1 MAFFRAKR
9 KLGLPS
15 ECPAVR
21 RVAEAETLLVGSTGS
36 VGSVEPPVTVTV
48 QEALLPLTAVAVI
61 TAVPAFFA
69 VTVPFELTEAT
80 SVLLLDQVMDLFAAE
95 SGRTVADSLPVLP
108 TSRDSAYVFSVTE
121 VTSVLPVL
129 SLVSMSATGPSAE
142 SVAVKQS
149 SAKSVRRAP
158 SAA

>member
-1 MAFFRAKR
+1 M
-9 KLGLPS
+9 
-15 ECPAVR
+15 R

-69 VTVPFELTEAT
+69 VTIPFELTVAT
-80 SVLLLDQVMDLFAAE
+80 ASLFEDQLTDLFVAE
-95 SGRTVADSLPVLP
+95 LGRTVADSWPVLP
-108 TSRDSAYVFSVTE
+108 TSRDSADLFSVTE

-129 SLVSMSATGPSAE
+129 SLVSMSATGPRAE
-142 SVAVKQS
+142 REAVKQL
-149 SAKSVRRAP
+149 SA
-158 SAA
+158 